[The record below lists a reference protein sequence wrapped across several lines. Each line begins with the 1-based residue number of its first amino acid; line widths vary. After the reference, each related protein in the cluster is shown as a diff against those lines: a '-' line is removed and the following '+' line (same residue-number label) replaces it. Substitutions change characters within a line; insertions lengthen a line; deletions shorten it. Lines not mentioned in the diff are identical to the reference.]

1 MVYHHCFINKDKKI
15 KMITNSL
22 AYHIHK
28 LKYKQH
34 FCSYYVVVEVLSM
47 LCSVLLYSNPFCISL
62 YFIMFSSFSHNISF
76 IIISNY
82 IFTTKRRLM
91 GRKTVLSMWDHSD
104 SQYIMWTLN
113 LFIYL
118 WLFTEIY
125 TYLLTYLSCNKNFM
139 KSAYYLGLNFNAKN
153 TFANM

>member
-1 MVYHHCFINKDKKI
+1 MVFHHCSINKDKNR
-15 KMITNSL
+15 MITHSL
-22 AYHIHK
+22 AYYIYK
-28 LKYKQH
+28 LKYKKH
-34 FCSYYVVVEVLSM
+34 LSSYYVVVEVLSM

-62 YFIMFSSFSHNISF
+62 SYIMFSSFSHNIS
-76 IIISNY
+76 ILIISNY
-82 IFTTKRRLM
+82 IFTTKRWLM

-125 TYLLTYLSCNKNFM
+125 TIYLLTYLRYGQNK
-139 KSAYYLGLNFNAKN
+139 SLPIGIVGG
-153 TFANM
+153 